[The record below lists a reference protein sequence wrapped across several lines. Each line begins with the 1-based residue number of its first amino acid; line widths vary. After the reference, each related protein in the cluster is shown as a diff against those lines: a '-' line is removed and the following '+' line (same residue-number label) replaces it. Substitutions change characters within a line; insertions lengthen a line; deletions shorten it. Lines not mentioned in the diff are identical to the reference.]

1 MARRARV
8 ISLLALCLG
17 LAMSACK
24 SGPPSSG
31 PDEAALAARKAGHI
45 EGLQAQ
51 RPQASG
57 VLAALITNLP
67 DRAWLTEVVYDSG
80 KVRTKGIAPSNMV
93 LSDYISR
100 LVQSPALAG
109 VALAGS
115 VVKTLQGYQ
124 WVEFSLQAAA
134 RISGSGAAPSAASPA
149 ARLAELEKSLGA
161 RPASAGMLRDFHRL
175 ASEAGIQMTGYTPSA
190 EIHGEFTAGLPV
202 AIALSGGSDGIVD
215 YLRGLAALPTL
226 WIVEKLSLKSVS
238 PDDPRSSVRASISA
252 RAYFPL

>member
-1 MARRARV
+1 MARRACV
-8 ISLLALCLG
+8 ISLLGLCLG
-17 LAMSACK
+17 LAMTACK
-24 SGPPSSG
+24 SGPSPSG
-31 PDEAALAARKAGHI
+31 PDETALAARKAGHI
-45 EGLQAQ
+45 EGLLVQ

-67 DRAWLTEVVYDSG
+67 DRVWLTDVTYDSG
-80 KVRTKGIAPSNMV
+80 NVRTKGIAPSNIV

-100 LVQSPALAG
+100 LVQSPALSG

-124 WVEFSLQAAA
+124 WVEFSLAAAA
-134 RISGSGAAPSAASPA
+134 RVSGSGAAPSASSATD
-149 ARLAELEKSLGA
+149 RLAELEKSLGA

-190 EIHGEFTAGLPV
+190 EVPGEFTAGLPV
-202 AIALSGGSDGIVD
+202 AIALSGGCDGLVD
-215 YLRGLAALPTL
+215 YLRGLAALPAL
-226 WIVEKLSLKSVS
+226 WVVEKLSLKSAS
-238 PDDPRSSVRASISA
+238 PDDPRSPVRASVSA